1 MKTSK
6 HSLRSSVSDLIMV
19 NLFRLLGLPNPN
31 SSNLPK
37 EIKYSRGKNK
47 SREKNSML
55 ILSDMRISERTNR
68 LMAKPSRKVIYL
80 KPDKLHRLHLSGM
93 GQELAKGNMLLVDLG
108 GLIHMPSQTA
118 KCNREV
124 NQLAENNGLI
134 AFALND
140 SDTLIMI
147 PGSKM
152 RVDTK
157 KHILGLSELKKS

>member
-31 SSNLPK
+31 PSNPPK

-55 ILSDMRISERTNR
+55 ILSDIRISERTNR

-80 KPDKLHRLHLSGM
+80 KPDKLHRLHLSMM

>member
-1 MKTSK
+1 
-6 HSLRSSVSDLIMV
+6 MV

-31 SSNLPK
+31 PSNM
-37 EIKYSRGKNK
+37 NK
-47 SREKNSML
+47 VIKNSIKDKYESNNNNAML
-55 ILSDMRISERTNR
+55 ILSDPRVSERTER
-68 LMAKPSRKVIYL
+68 LLEKPSRKVIYL
-80 KPDKLHRLHLSGM
+80 KPDSLNRLQLTGM
-93 GQELAKGNMLLVDLG
+93 GHELSKGNLILVDLS

-124 NQLAENNGLI
+124 NQLAENNGVA

-152 RVDTK
+152 RIDTK
-157 KHILGLSELKKS
+157 KHRLGLSELKKE

>member
-1 MKTSK
+1 
-6 HSLRSSVSDLIMV
+6 MV

-31 SSNLPK
+31 PSNATK
-37 EIKYSRGKNK
+37 EIKDSGEKYK
-47 SREKNSML
+47 SENTNSML
-55 ILSDMRISERTNR
+55 MLSNENISERTKR
-68 LMAKPSRKVIYL
+68 LMLKPNRRVIYL

-93 GQELAKGNMLLVDLG
+93 GQELSRGNMIIVDLG
-108 GLIHMPSQTA
+108 DLTHMPSQTA

-134 AFALND
+134 AFALNN

-152 RVDTK
+152 RVDTRQ
-157 KHILGLSELKKS
+157 HILGLSELDTV

>member
-6 HSLRSSVSDLIMV
+6 HSLRSSVSGLIMV

-31 SSNLPK
+31 HSNPPK

-157 KHILGLSELKKS
+157 KHMLGLSELKQT